1 MTTVE
6 EIRTVNLNALIK
18 KYGGFQAFAEK
29 VERERSQIEQWA
41 RNYLN
46 AQGNPRYISSKSCRR
61 IENILSLPDG
71 WMDQDHAEKSED
83 SQKRDIVYTSLV
95 PIRGSAKLGESDNY
109 FVDMQYP
116 PGAGDGNIIFPTRDK
131 DAYAVKC
138 DGDSMLPRIK
148 HGEYAII
155 EPNREVNPGDEV
167 LVQDKDGQVM
177 IKVFSRRV
185 DGRVY
190 FESINAAHLP
200 FSIPAEKIESMQYVA
215 GVAKS
220 ALKVG

>member
-1 MTTVE
+1 MATVE
-6 EIRTVNLNALIK
+6 EVRTVNLNALIE
-18 KYGGFQAFAEK
+18 KYGGFQSFAEK
-29 VERERSQIEQWA
+29 IDRERSQIEQWA

-46 AQGNPRYISSKSCRR
+46 AQGKPRYISSKSCRY
-61 IENILSLPDG
+61 IEGRLNLPTG
-71 WMDQDHAEKSED
+71 WFDQDHSEKSGEL
-83 SQKRDIVYTSLV
+83 QKRDVVYTSLV

-109 FVDMQYP
+109 FVDLQYP
-116 PGAGDGNIIFPTRDK
+116 VGHGDGNIIFPTKDK

-138 DGDSMLPRIK
+138 DGDSMLPRIR

-167 LVQDKDGQVM
+167 LVQGKDGQVM

-185 DGRVY
+185 DGRIY
-190 FESINAAHLP
+190 FESVNAAHLP
-200 FSIPAEKIESMQYVA
+200 FSIPADKIEFMQYVV

-220 ALKVG
+220 ALKVD